1 MSNTLCSFKT
11 TVDFEK
17 TFPEQT
23 EGNKNLN
30 SKVNTTLGKCRHTVV
45 AHISAKLMLIK
56 KNELTMLY
64 LQYIGCIIVS

>member
-11 TVDFEK
+11 TIDFEK

-30 SKVNTTLGKCRHTVV
+30 SSDHKVNTTVGKCRHNGV
-45 AHISAKLMLIK
+45 AHISAKLMLI
-56 KNELTMLY
+56 
-64 LQYIGCIIVS
+64 